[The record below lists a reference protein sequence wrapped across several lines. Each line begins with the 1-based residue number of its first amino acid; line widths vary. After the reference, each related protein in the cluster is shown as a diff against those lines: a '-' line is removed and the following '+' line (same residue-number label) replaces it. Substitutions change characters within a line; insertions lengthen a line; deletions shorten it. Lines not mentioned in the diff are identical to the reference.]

1 MVDMIR
7 FTFQIWRRV
16 LRMVVGI
23 IYDLR
28 THARDHL
35 AMAQRLHV
43 EIIRSSVS
51 GIPTD
56 MRRLAIVAI
65 HPGEACLPFVL
76 NLLEALKAS
85 GFSRFILST
94 KRLNASLAEPLI
106 EHSDKL
112 IERHGIGRDF
122 GSYQMGI
129 GLLKEWGVYDSV
141 DMLVLANDSMFYQSG
156 FSETLSEML
165 DSDWSALFENYEIHY
180 HAQSFFQVFGRPVLQ
195 SEAFNKFWSDYV
207 PFSSRK
213 HAIDNGE
220 VGLSSK
226 LIEAGY
232 FPSVVYTSRRLVD
245 ALSKRYEKGNDID
258 LISKALYATMGPR
271 YTEMLRNLP
280 ADQSSAMLERNAS
293 SVLECTIAS
302 EIAKRSETTN
312 PTHTVGLLANVLLNA
327 PIKRDIAY
335 RGCATAGE
343 VLRVASGYSPQE
355 IACMERDFRIRGNAA
370 MLRGLRRMLYNAG
383 CI

>member
-1 MVDMIR
+1 MVDVIR
-7 FTFQIWRRV
+7 FTIEIWRRI
-16 LRMVVGI
+16 LRMAVGV

-35 AMAQRLHV
+35 AMAQKLHL

-56 MRRLAIVAI
+56 MRRIAIVAI
-65 HPGEACLPFVL
+65 HPSEACLPFIL

-85 GFSRFILST
+85 GSSRLVLST
-94 KRLNASLAEPLI
+94 KRLSASLAEPLI
-106 EHSDKL
+106 EHSDRL

-141 DMLVLANDSMFYQSG
+141 DTLVLANDSMFYQSG
-156 FSETLSEML
+156 FSETLSGML
-165 DSDWSALFENYEIHY
+165 NSDWSALFENYEIHY

-195 SEAFNKFWSDYV
+195 SKAFNKFWGDYV
-207 PFSSRK
+207 PLSSRK

-220 VGLSSK
+220 VGLSTK
-226 LIEAGY
+226 LIKAGY
-232 FPSVVYTSRRLVD
+232 FPSVVYTSRRLMD
-245 ALSKRYEKGNDID
+245 ALSKRYETGQDID
-258 LISKALYATMGPR
+258 LVSKTLYATMGPR
-271 YTEMLRNLP
+271 YAEMLRNLAVNQP
-280 ADQSSAMLERNAS
+280 SAMLERNAS
-293 SVLECTIAS
+293 SLLECTIAS
-302 EIAKRSETTN
+302 EIARRSETKN

-355 IACMERDFRIRGNAA
+355 IACMERDFRIRGNPA
-370 MLRGLRRMLYNAG
+370 MLTGLRRMLYNAG